1 MEALIALLL
10 IYLALALIVFP
21 IWAIIKIRRSADEI
35 DLLYQRLSTLEK
47 QVSQPTQAPATT
59 AQAAIPKAAP
69 QPAVVV
75 AQPRSMEP
83 APSVTT
89 PAAPTVSL
97 STPPPLPAAPTLP
110 LADLPPPLPQ
120 VATAKTAVDPLAIF
134 DDEPET
140 AAAAPSSFKLPA
152 FNWEQF
158 MGVKLLAWLGGFAL
172 FIGSVFFVKLS
183 IENNWIPPEVRVALG
198 FLLGI
203 GLVVGGVM
211 LSRKR
216 YAVTAQTLCASGIVT
231 LYAITFSC
239 RSIYH
244 FEFFGPLPTLA
255 LMVLITATAFLLAVR
270 MEAKVVAILGIL
282 GGFLT
287 PILLSTGQDNPL
299 GLFAYIA
306 LLNVGLIAVAL
317 YRRWHFLA
325 PLGMAGTI
333 AMEIGWASK
342 FLTNEK
348 TLTAMIVCLVFD
360 ALFLAA
366 FAIAR
371 RLKQT
376 SAALS
381 LPVAALVLVSFFFA
395 GYFIEETAA
404 GLQPAQLF
412 TFVFLADACILALA
426 LLDLRTAKLHLAAGV
441 AVFALLAL
449 WTNERLNP
457 ELLTWALGFYFLFAV
472 VHSAFPIV
480 LARREPDAAPTWWP
494 QLFPPLALLLVL
506 GPVLNAT
513 IVSSAIW
520 PAILL
525 IDLLAIVL
533 AWFSASLMA
542 LGAVLV
548 LTLVAAGAWIFKIPA
563 ELTGLPTLLLVIG
576 GFALLFFGT
585 GLWFARKFGKRL
597 TDSGRALNSR
607 GDFHAQLPAMSALLP
622 FILLVMATARLPLA
636 NPTPVFGLALLLV
649 VLTLGLTKML
659 VLEWLPACALA
670 GILALGY
677 TWQANHYLPAW
688 AGATLGWIVCFNA
701 IFGAFPFV
709 FRKTLSDTRGPWITA
724 AVSSALFF
732 PLVFNLVKRTW
743 PNDVMGLLP
752 LAFALP
758 SLASLVAVL
767 RLDPPDHPRRLGRL
781 ALFGGV
787 ALLFVT
793 LVFPIQFSRQW
804 ISIGWALEGAALL
817 WLFHRVP
824 HRGLPIAGVALLL
837 AVFARLA
844 LNPAVFSYHAHSDTP
859 ILNWYLY
866 TYGVSVVCLLVGA
879 RLLAPPHNRVLGL
892 SFPPILNALGIVLLF
907 LLVNIEIADFF
918 SPTDSYSLTFDFS
931 GNLARDMSYT
941 IAWALYAFG
950 LLVLGIWKN
959 SGGARYTALGLLGVA
974 LLKLFFHDLS
984 SLSQL
989 YRIGA
994 LFAVAIIAILA
1005 SFVYQ
1010 RFLPADEKKK

>member
-10 IYLALALIVFP
+10 IYLVIALIIFP
-21 IWAIIKIRRSADEI
+21 IWAFIKIRRSSDEI
-35 DLLYQRLSTLEK
+35 ALLYQQLGTLEEKLRK
-47 QVSQPTQAPATT
+47 QPASPEARPSHVVAATT
-59 AQAAIPKAAP
+59 A
-69 QPAVVV
+69 
-75 AQPRSMEP
+75 PRSVEP
-83 APSVTT
+83 APTITT
-89 PAAPTVSL
+89 PAAPTAPVAA
-97 STPPPLPAAPTLP
+97 TPPPLPTST
-110 LADLPPPLPQ
+110 PPPRPP
-120 VATAKTAVDPLAIF
+120 VAKIPAEDPLSIF
-134 DDEPET
+134 DADSEP
-140 AAAAPSSFKLPA
+140 AAEPTGFKLPA

-158 MGVKLLAWLGGFAL
+158 MGVKLAAWLGGFAL
-172 FIGSVFFVKLS
+172 FLGSVFFVKLS

-216 YAVTAQTLCASGIVT
+216 YEVTAQTLCASGIVT
-231 LYAITFSC
+231 LYAITFAC

-244 FEFFGPLPTLA
+244 FEFFGPIPTLA

-270 MEAKVVAILGIL
+270 LDAKVVAILGIL

-287 PILLSTGQDNPL
+287 PILLSTGHDNPL

-306 LLNVGLIAVAL
+306 LLDAGLIAVAL
-317 YRRWHFLA
+317 HRRWHFLV
-325 PLGMAGTI
+325 PLGVAGTI
-333 AMEIGWASK
+333 AMEIGWAGK

-360 ALFLAA
+360 ALFLGA
-366 FAIAR
+366 FAVAR

-376 SAALS
+376 NALLS

-395 GYFIEETAA
+395 GYFIEETSA
-404 GLQPAQLF
+404 GLQPARLF

-426 LLDLRTAKLHLAAGV
+426 LLDLRSAKLHLAAGV

-449 WTNERLNP
+449 WTNARLNS
-457 ELLTWALGFYFLFAV
+457 ETLIWGLAFYFLFAV
-472 VHSAFPIV
+472 IHSAFPIV
-480 LARREPDAAPTWWP
+480 LARRAPDAAPTWWS

-506 GPVLNAT
+506 GPVLNTAV
-513 IVSSAIW
+513 VSNAIW

-525 IDLLAIVL
+525 IDFLAIVL
-533 AWFSASLMA
+533 AWFSVSLIA
-542 LGAVLV
+542 LAAVLV

-563 ELTGLPTLLLVIG
+563 ELTGLPSLLVVIG
-576 GFALLFFGT
+576 GFALLFFGA
-585 GLWFARKFGKRL
+585 GLWFARKFGSRL
-597 TDSGRALNSR
+597 AESGRTLNFG
-607 GDFHAQLPAMSALLP
+607 GDFRAQLPAMSALLP
-622 FILLVMATARLPLA
+622 FILLVMATSRLPLT
-636 NPTPVFGLALLLV
+636 NPTPIFGLALLLV

-670 GILALGY
+670 GMLALSY
-677 TWQANHYLPAW
+677 TWQANHFTPAS
-688 AGATLGWIVCFNA
+688 ASITLGWVVAFTA

-709 FRKTLSDTRGPWITA
+709 FRKTLAETRGPWITA
-724 AVSSALFF
+724 AASSVLFF
-732 PLVFNLVKRTW
+732 PLVFDLVKRTW
-743 PNDVMGLLP
+743 PNDIMGLLP

-758 SLASLVAVL
+758 AFASLIAVL
-767 RLDPPDHPRRLGRL
+767 RLDPLDHPRRLGRL

-787 ALLFVT
+787 ALFFIT
-793 LVFPIQFSRQW
+793 LIFPIQFDRQW
-804 ISIGWALEGAALL
+804 ITIGWALEGAALL

-824 HRGLPIAGVALLL
+824 HRGLPIAGVFLLI
-837 AVFARLA
+837 AVFVRLA
-844 LNPAVFSYHAHSDTP
+844 LNPAVFSYHANSGTP

-866 TYGVSVVCLLVGA
+866 TYGIAIACLLGGA
-879 RLLAPPHNRVLGL
+879 RLLAPPHDRVLNL
-892 SFPPILNALGIVLLF
+892 TIPPIFNALGIVLLF

-918 SPTDSYSLTFDFS
+918 SPASAYTLTFDFS

-941 IAWALYAFG
+941 IAWALFALG
-950 LLVLGIWKN
+950 LLVLGIWKKN
-959 SGGARYTALGLLGVA
+959 PGARYTALGLLGVT
-974 LLKLFFHDLS
+974 LLKLFFHDLAN
-984 SLSQL
+984 LSQL

>member
-10 IYLALALIVFP
+10 IYLALALIIFP
-21 IWAIIKIRRSADEI
+21 IWAIIRIRRSSDEL
-35 DLLYQRLSTLEK
+35 DTLYQRLGTLEK
-47 QVSQPTQAPATT
+47 QIRQPTQTSPVAVPPPISRT
-59 AQAAIPKAAP
+59 AP
-69 QPAVVV
+69 QPA
-75 AQPRSMEP
+75 
-83 APSVTT
+83 
-89 PAAPTVSL
+89 TVSL
-97 STPPPLPAAPTLP
+97 APRCTDPVPVTSTPAGQNTAATIPPV
-110 LADLPPPLPQ
+110 LPPPLP
-120 VATAKTAVDPLAIF
+120 KGPPPPPLQTVKSGDDAFSIF
-134 DDEPET
+134 ETEPEP
-140 AAAAPSSFKLPA
+140 AAAPSSFKLPA

-158 MGVKLLAWLGGFAL
+158 MGVKLAAWLGGFAL
-172 FIGSVFFVKLS
+172 FLGAVFFVKLS

-203 GLVVGGVM
+203 GLVAGGVV

-216 YAVTAQTLCASGIVT
+216 YAVTTQTLCASGIVT

-255 LMVLITATAFLLAVR
+255 LMVLITCTAFLLAVR
-270 MEAKVVAILGIL
+270 LEAKIVAILGML

-287 PILLSTGQDNPL
+287 PVLLSTGVDNPL

-306 LLNVGLIAVAL
+306 LLDTGLVAVAL
-317 YRRWHFLA
+317 HRRWHFLV
-325 PLGMAGTI
+325 PLGVAGTI

-342 FLTNEK
+342 FLVNEK
-348 TLTAMIVCLVFD
+348 VLTAMIVCLVFD
-360 ALFLAA
+360 GLFLAA
-366 FAIAR
+366 FAVAR
-371 RLKQT
+371 RLKQ
-376 SAALS
+376 AGALLG
-381 LPVAALVLVSFFFA
+381 LPVAALVLVSFLFA
-395 GYFIEETAA
+395 GYFIEETSA
-404 GLQPAQLF
+404 GLQPARLF
-412 TFVFLADACILALA
+412 TFVFLADACILALV
-426 LLDLRTAKLHLAAGV
+426 LLDLRTAKLNLAAGM
-441 AVFALLAL
+441 AVFALLTL
-449 WTNERLNP
+449 WTNECLQPERLI
-457 ELLTWALGFYFLFAV
+457 WALVFYFVFAA

-480 LARREPDAAPTWWP
+480 LARRNPEAAPTWWS

-533 AWFSASLMA
+533 AWFSVSLIA
-542 LGAVLV
+542 LAAVLV

-563 ELTGLPTLLLVIG
+563 ELTGLPSLLLVIG
-576 GFALLFFGT
+576 GFALLFFST
-585 GLWFARKFGKRL
+585 GLWFARKFGNRIAG
-597 TDSGRALNSR
+597 SGPTPNFG
-607 GDFHAQLPAMSALLP
+607 GDFRAQLPAMSALLP
-622 FILLVMATARLPLA
+622 FILLVMATARLPLV
-636 NPTPVFGLALLLV
+636 NPTPIFGLALLLV
-649 VLTLGLTKML
+649 VLTLGLTRML

-670 GILALGY
+670 GVLALAC
-677 TWQANHYLPAW
+677 TWQGNHYSPVE
-688 AGATLGWIVCFNA
+688 AGVTLGWMVFFHA
-701 IFGAFPFV
+701 VFAVFPFV
-709 FRKTLSDTRGPWITA
+709 FRKALVDTRGPWITA
-724 AVSSALFF
+724 AASGALIF
-732 PLVFNLVKRTW
+732 PVVYALVGRAW

-758 SLASLVAVL
+758 ALASLIAVL
-767 RLDPPDHPRRLGRL
+767 RLDPPGHPRRLGRL

-793 LVFPIQFSRQW
+793 LVFPIQFTRQW
-804 ISIGWALEGAALL
+804 ISIGWAVEGAALL

-844 LNPAVFSYHAHSDTP
+844 LNPAVLSYHQHSGTP
-859 ILNWYLY
+859 VLNWYLY
-866 TYGVSVVCLLVGA
+866 TYGVSTVCLLLGA
-879 RLLAPPHNRVLGL
+879 RLLAPPYNRVLGL
-892 SFPPILNALGIVLLF
+892 SIPPMFNALGGVLLF

-918 SPTDSYSLTFDFS
+918 SPENSYNLTFDFS
-931 GNLARDMSYT
+931 GNFARDMSYT

-950 LLVLGIWKN
+950 LLILGIWKK
-959 SGGARYTALGLLGVA
+959 SAGARYAALGLLGGA
-974 LLKLFFHDLS
+974 LLKLFFHDLAN
-984 SLSQL
+984 LPQL

-1010 RFLPADEKKK
+1010 RFLPADEKKS

>member
-1 MEALIALLL
+1 MTHPMEALIILLL
-10 IYLALALIVFP
+10 IYLFIALIVFP
-21 IWAIIKIRRSADEI
+21 IWAFIKIHRASDEI
-35 DLLYQRLSTLEK
+35 ALLYDQLGTLEEKLRK
-47 QVSQPTQAPATT
+47 Q
-59 AQAAIPKAAP
+59 
-69 QPAVVV
+69 
-75 AQPRSMEP
+75 
-83 APSVTT
+83 
-89 PAAPTVSL
+89 AAPT
-97 STPPPLPAAPTLP
+97 STTGAVQRHVEPASTITTPVAPTAPTATPPPPLPAFTPPP
-110 LADLPPPLPQ
+110 LQPPPLPP
-120 VATAKTAVDPLAIF
+120 VAKASAQDPLAIF
-134 DDEPET
+134 DADAEPAKEAT
-140 AAAAPSSFKLPA
+140 SFKLPA

-158 MGVKLLAWLGGFAL
+158 MGVKLAAWLGGFAL
-172 FIGSVFFVKLS
+172 FLGSVFFVKLS

-231 LYAITFSC
+231 LYAITFAC

-244 FEFFGPLPTLA
+244 FDFFGPGPTFG
-255 LMVLITATAFLLAVR
+255 LMVLITTTAFLLAVR
-270 MEAKVVAILGIL
+270 MEAKVVAILGML

-287 PILLSTGQDNPL
+287 PLLLSTGHDNPL

-306 LLNVGLIAVAL
+306 LLDAGLIAVAL
-317 YRRWHFLA
+317 HRRWHFLV
-325 PLGMAGTI
+325 PLGVAGTI
-333 AMEIGWASK
+333 AMEIGWAGK

-366 FAIAR
+366 FAVAR

-376 SAALS
+376 NALLS

-395 GYFIEETAA
+395 AYFIEETSL
-404 GLQPAQLF
+404 GQQPSQLF

-426 LLDLRTAKLHLAAGV
+426 LLDLRTAKLNLAAGV

-457 ELLTWALGFYFLFAV
+457 DTLLWGLAFYFIFAV
-472 VHSAFPIV
+472 IHSAFPIV
-480 LARREPDAAPTWWP
+480 LSRRAPDAAPTWWS

-506 GPVLNAT
+506 GPVMNSAV
-513 IVSSAIW
+513 VSNAIW
-520 PAILL
+520 PTILL
-525 IDLLAIVL
+525 IDFLAIVL
-533 AWFSASLMA
+533 AWFSVSLIA
-542 LGAVLV
+542 LAAVLI

-563 ELTGLPTLLLVIG
+563 ELTGLPSLLVVIG
-576 GFALLFFGT
+576 GFSLLFFGA
-585 GLWFARKFGKRL
+585 GLWFARKFGDRL
-597 TDSGRALNSR
+597 AESGRTLNLG
-607 GDFHAQLPAMSALLP
+607 GDFRAQLPAMSALLP
-622 FILLVMATARLPLA
+622 FILLVMATARLPLT
-636 NPTPVFGLALLLV
+636 NPTPIFGLALLLV

-670 GILALGY
+670 GMLALGY
-677 TWQANHYLPAW
+677 TWQANHFTPAN
-688 AGATLGWIVCFNA
+688 AGVTLGWIIAFNA
-701 IFGAFPFV
+701 LFVGFPFA
-709 FRKTLSDTRGPWITA
+709 FRKTLADTRGPWITA
-724 AVSSALFF
+724 AASSVLFF
-732 PLVFNLVKRTW
+732 PLVFGLVKRTW
-743 PNDVMGLLP
+743 PNDIMGLLP
-752 LAFALP
+752 LAYALP
-758 SLASLVAVL
+758 AFGCLIAVL

-787 ALLFVT
+787 ALFFIT
-793 LVFPIQFSRQW
+793 LVFPIQFDRQW
-804 ISIGWALEGAALL
+804 ITIGWALEGAALL

-824 HRGLPIAGVALLL
+824 HRGLPIAGVILLI

-844 LNPAVFSYHAHSDTP
+844 LNPAVFSYHAHSGTP
-859 ILNWYLY
+859 IFNWYLY
-866 TYGVSVVCLLVGA
+866 TYSLAIVCLLAGA
-879 RLLAPPHNRVLGL
+879 RLLAPPRERVLNL
-892 SFPPILNALGIVLLF
+892 KIPPIFNALGIVLLF

-918 SPTDSYSLTFDFS
+918 SPADRYTLTFDFS

-941 IAWALYAFG
+941 IAWALFALG
-950 LLVLGIWKN
+950 LLVLGIWKKTPA
-959 SGGARYTALGLLGVA
+959 ARYTALGLLGVT
-974 LLKLFFHDLS
+974 LLKLFFHDLAN
-984 SLSQL
+984 LSQL

>member
-10 IYLALALIVFP
+10 IYLALALIIFP

-35 DLLYQRLSTLEK
+35 DLLHHQFATLEK
-47 QVSQPTQAPATT
+47 QLRQQPQPT
-59 AQAAIPKAAP
+59 AAP
-69 QPAVVV
+69 TPAAAPKLAQQPVVVV
-75 AQPRSMEP
+75 APPRSSEP
-83 APSVTT
+83 VQSTT
-89 PAAPTVSL
+89 VPAAPSAPITAPALVQPAIATPPPL
-97 STPPPLPAAPTLP
+97 TPPPLPQATKP
-110 LADLPPPLPQ
+110 AD
-120 VATAKTAVDPLAIF
+120 DPLSIF
-134 DDEPET
+134 DTEPEST
-140 AAAAPSSFKLPA
+140 PSEQPSFKLPS

-158 MGVKLLAWLGGFAL
+158 MGVKLAAWLGGLAL
-172 FIGSVFFVKLS
+172 FLGVALFVKYSFEHDL
-183 IENNWIPPEVRVALG
+183 IPPEVRVALG
-198 FLLGI
+198 FLFSI

-216 YAVTAQTLCASGIVT
+216 YAVTAQTLCASGIVS
-231 LYAITFSC
+231 LYAVTFAC

-244 FEFFGPLPTLA
+244 FDFFGPLPTFA
-255 LMVLITATAFLLAVR
+255 LMVLITSTAFLLAIR
-270 MEAKVVAILGIL
+270 MEARFVAILGIL

-306 LLNVGLIAVAL
+306 LLNIGLIAVAL
-317 YRRWHFLA
+317 HRRWHFLI
-325 PLGMAGTI
+325 PLGVSGTI
-333 AMEIGWASK
+333 TMEIGWAEK

-348 TLTAMIVCLVFD
+348 ILTAMIVCLVFD

-366 FAIAR
+366 FAVAR

-376 SAALS
+376 GAMLS
-381 LPVAALVLVSFFFA
+381 LPVAALVTVSFFFA
-395 GYFIEETAA
+395 GYFIEETSA
-404 GLQPAQLF
+404 GLQPTRLF

-426 LLDLRTAKLHLAAGV
+426 LLDKRAAKLHLAAGV

-449 WTNERLNP
+449 WTNERLQP
-457 ELLTWALGFYFLFAV
+457 ELLTSALAFYFIFAV
-472 VHSAFPIV
+472 VHSAFPVV
-480 LARREPDAAPTWWP
+480 LARRDPDVAPTWWS

-513 IVSSAIW
+513 IVSYAIW

-533 AWFSASLMA
+533 AWFSASLIA
-542 LGAVLV
+542 LAAVLV

-563 ELTGLPTLLLVIG
+563 ELTGLPSLLLVIG
-576 GFALLFFGT
+576 GFALLFFGA
-585 GLWFARKFGKRL
+585 GLWFARKFGSRL
-597 TDSGRALNSR
+597 AESGRTLNFG
-607 GDFHAQLPAMSALLP
+607 GDFRAQLPAMSALLP

-649 VLTLGLTKML
+649 VLTLGLTRML

-677 TWQANHYLPAW
+677 TWQANHYSPEW
-688 AGATLGWIVCFNA
+688 AAVTLGWIVCFNA

-709 FRKTLSDTRGPWITA
+709 FRKTLTDSRGPWITA
-724 AVSSALFF
+724 AASSALLF

-743 PNDVMGLLP
+743 PNDMMGLLP

-758 SLASLVAVL
+758 SLGSLIAVL
-767 RLDPPDHPRRLGRL
+767 RLDPPEHPRRLGRL

-787 ALLFVT
+787 ALLFIT
-793 LVFPIQFSRQW
+793 LIFPIQFSRQW

-837 AVFARLA
+837 ATFVRLTPLNHAIFA
-844 LNPAVFSYHAHSDTP
+844 YHAHSGTP

-866 TYGVSVVCLLVGA
+866 TYGISVICLFVGA
-879 RLLAPPHNRVLGL
+879 HLLAPPHNRVLGL
-892 SFPPILNALGIVLLF
+892 SIPPVFNALGIVLLF

-918 SPTDSYSLTFDFS
+918 SPADSYNLTFDFS

-941 IAWALYAFG
+941 IAWALFAFG
-950 LLVLGIWKN
+950 LLVLGVWKK
-959 SGGARYTALGLLGVA
+959 SGGARYTALGLLGVT
-974 LLKLFFHDLS
+974 LLKLFFHDLA
-984 SLSQL
+984 SLAQL

-994 LFAVAIIAILA
+994 LFAVAIIAICA

-1010 RFLPADEKKK
+1010 RFLPADENKK